1 MDKGTLLLLLK
12 KFRQGNCTP
21 AERQLLYK
29 WLDALEEDSAD
40 HMALSDTEMQL
51 IKQEMLQQLFP
62 VTKNRMRM
70 RFIKAA
76 AVVLPLAIA
85 GYFIW
90 QYQHLHA
97 GKQYAANTSWRTVQ
111 NTGKRLLRITLP
123 DSSTVL
129 LGRYSTIQFPVR
141 FSGKER
147 PVKMLE
153 GKAFFETVTDQK
165 HPFIVEDISG
175 MRTTVL
181 GTSFTVETNRTL
193 QISRV
198 AVATGKV
205 KVQGTN
211 NTTTILLPAQRLM
224 LHGNVLIRDS
234 ISTDD
239 LMAWTREEIVL
250 RNATLKEL
258 LLIIKNQ
265 YGITATT
272 SLNVNQG
279 NYTIRFPATM
289 ALPEV
294 LDIIQK
300 ISYKPKI
307 HFTMHKDQLSIY

>member
-1 MDKGTLLLLLK
+1 LDRETLSLLLK
-12 KFRQGNCTP
+12 KFRQGNCTA
-21 AERQLLYK
+21 AEKQLLYK
-29 WLDALEEDSAD
+29 WLDALEQDSAD
-40 HMALSDTEMQL
+40 HIVLSDAEMQV

-62 VTKNRMRM
+62 VPKRRMRLHFM
-70 RFIKAA
+70 RAA

-85 GYFIW
+85 SYFIW
-90 QYQHLHA
+90 QYQHHSA
-97 GKQYAANTSWRTVQ
+97 DQQYATNSSWRTVQ
-111 NTGKRLLRITLP
+111 NTGQRLLRITLP
-123 DSSTVL
+123 DNSTVL
-129 LGRYSTIQFPVR
+129 LGRYSTLQFPER
-141 FSGKER
+141 FSGIER

-153 GKAFFETVTDQK
+153 GKAFFEIVTDQK

-211 NTTTILLPAQRLM
+211 NTSSILLPAQRLT
-224 LHGNVLIRDS
+224 LHGNVLVQDS
-234 ISTDD
+234 ISRDD
-239 LMAWTREEIVL
+239 LMAWRREEIVL

-258 LLIIKNQ
+258 LLIIWNN
-265 YGITATT
+265 YSTTSTA

-307 HFTMHKDQLSIY
+307 HFAMHKDQLSIY

>member
-1 MDKGTLLLLLK
+1 MDKGTLSLLLK
-12 KFRQGNCTP
+12 KFRQGNCTA

-29 WLDALEEDSAD
+29 WLDALEQDSAD
-40 HMALSDTEMQL
+40 HMALSDTEKQA

-62 VTKNRMRM
+62 VTKNRMRLH
-70 RFIKAA
+70 FIRAA
-76 AVVLPLAIA
+76 AVVLPFAIA

-90 QYQHLHA
+90 QYQHVS
-97 GKQYAANTSWRTVQ
+97 KQYATNSSWRTVQ

-123 DSSTVL
+123 DHSTVL
-129 LGRYSTIQFPVR
+129 LGRYSTIQFPER
-141 FSGKER
+141 FSGTER

-153 GKAFFETVTDQK
+153 GKAFFETVTDPK

-181 GTSFTVETNRTL
+181 GTSFTVETNRAL

-211 NTTTILLPAQRLM
+211 NTSTILLPAQRLM
-224 LHGNVLIRDS
+224 LHGNVLVQDS
-234 ISTDD
+234 ISTND